1 MTSAKLKVNLG
12 MHMVRYG
19 CDLLGPG
26 TLKSALSQL
35 KNKSMNWAD
44 WADFSYARSD
54 GITFG
59 LAINHN
65 HCLLITGTPL

>member
-1 MTSAKLKVNLG
+1 MVSGKLKVTSG

-35 KNKSMNWAD
+35 KNKLMNWAD
-44 WADFSYARSD
+44 FLQAGSD
-54 GITFG
+54 VIIFG
-59 LAINHN
+59 QIIKHVRIFDL
-65 HCLLITGTPL
+65 